1 MSRLRKQQPA
11 HDVHYIRIQDVDT
24 EQFQMIPVMHVMK
37 DYDRVLA
44 NGETRPFVMSD
55 FFFES
60 GEPLPHVNVN
70 LKDMAKRAGSFV
82 TKAKKKGGKMASK
95 AKDKAKEM
103 ASKAKEKAKEMK
115 DKAKKAMADAK
126 EAYKEGKKEAEEE
139 ASAQKTVTLKY

>member
-11 HDVHYIRIQDVDT
+11 HDVHYVRIQDVDT
-24 EQFQMIPVMHVMK
+24 KQFQMIPVMHVMK

-60 GEPLPHVNVN
+60 GEPLPHVNVG

-82 TKAKKKGGKMASK
+82 TKAKKKAG
-95 AKDKAKEM
+95 EM

>member
-82 TKAKKKGGKMASK
+82 TKAKKKASEK
-95 AKDKAKEM
+95 IGEM